1 MKMDIGEFKLE
12 YADAS
17 KYYIGLF
24 IDVVRNMSLSDEV
37 KAEEPLALYLDDYD
51 FIYPLAD
58 LYDLD
63 FQVGDIEIELE
74 KYIRL
79 NHVLILRDN
88 IGLIGYVILFN
99 KENDV
104 LKPFNIYHEYISS
117 FYENIRYINVIE
129 LKNLKVIYNLY

>member
-1 MKMDIGEFKLE
+1 MKVKYDGMGLEFKKDYKLF
-12 YADAS
+12 AVMLS
-17 KYYIGLF
+17 KDI
-24 IDVVRNMSLSDEV
+24 V